1 MNQNSK
7 LALAFH
13 ALFITF
19 LMAPLVVVVAVSL
32 TAESYLS
39 LPVTGLSL
47 RWFHAL
53 FENRQFVD
61 SFLFSVTLAFGA
73 ATLALAAML
82 PVSLA
87 IAKSDHP
94 AARSIE
100 AFFLSPLMIPAIVF
114 GIASLRFLT
123 SIGMT
128 GTYTGLVLCHAI
140 IVSPFVLR
148 LSLAAATGLDRNYER
163 AALSLGADKRQ
174 VFWKIVLPLVKPGL
188 ISGWILAFITSF
200 DDVTVTIF
208 VASPSTMTL
217 PVRLFNRIT
226 ESTDPIVASVSTLML
241 LIAAIVMIVLD
252 RLYGIDNLFS
262 GSAKK

>member
-1 MNQNSK
+1 MNRNSS

-13 ALFITF
+13 TLFIMF

-39 LPVTGLSL
+39 LPTTGISL
-47 RWFHAL
+47 RWFQAI
-53 FENRQFVD
+53 FDNRQFVD
-61 SFLFSVTLAFGA
+61 AFLLSVTLAFGA
-73 ATLALAAML
+73 ATIALAVML
-82 PVSLA
+82 PVALG

-94 AARSIE
+94 AARSLE
-100 AFFLSPLMIPAIVF
+100 AFFLSPLMIPSIVL
-114 GIASLRFLT
+114 GIAFLRFLT
-123 SIGMT
+123 TIGMT
-128 GTYTGLVLCHAI
+128 GSFLGLVLCHAI

-163 AALSLGADKRQ
+163 AALSLGAEKSQ
-174 VFWKIVLPLVKPGL
+174 VFWKIILPLIKPGL
-188 ISGWILAFITSF
+188 ISGWVLAFITSF

-226 ESTDPIVASVSTLML
+226 ESTDPLVASVSALML
-241 LIAAIVMIVLD
+241 LLAGITMVVLD
-252 RLYGIDNLFS
+252 RLYGIDHLFS

>member
-1 MNQNSK
+1 MNENSR
-7 LALAFH
+7 LALVFH
-13 ALFITF
+13 TVFITF

-32 TAESYLS
+32 TAEAYLS
-39 LPVTGLSL
+39 LPTSGLSL

-53 FENRQFVD
+53 FENRQFID
-61 SFLFSVTLAFGA
+61 SFFFSLTLALGA
-73 ATLALAAML
+73 ATLALALML
-82 PVSLA
+82 PVALA
-87 IAKSDHP
+87 IAKSEAP
-94 AARSIE
+94 VIRALE
-100 AFFLSPLMIPAIVF
+100 AFFLSPLMLPAIVI

-123 SIGMT
+123 SIEMT

-148 LSLAAATGLDRNYER
+148 LSLAAATGLDRNFER
-163 AALSLGADKRQ
+163 AALSLGATKRQ
-174 VFWKIVLPLVKPGL
+174 VFWKIVMPLVKPGL

-241 LIAAIVMIVLD
+241 LLAAATMLILD
-252 RLYGIDNLFS
+252 RLYGIDHLFS
-262 GSAKK
+262 GSAKR